1 MTHDDDA
8 ERREYASMG
17 GAAGSLGA
25 ALLQMATAIETGVE
39 EAAETD
45 IVEVLTTVPEPLE
58 LAELTLRLVTHC
70 KCLAVGLGEVA
81 LVERS
86 PRALGA
92 LRDWG
97 DVASAEPEQDTYYDA
112 TSNLGY
118 ARMLA
123 LIARNMLTALR
134 DHRAVRPAAG
144 TTLTQRRETVMDG
157 KYAGPP
163 QDWPWPP
170 PSQPSSPDGSRRT
183 QPSAPPSRGTAT

>member
-1 MTHDDDA
+1 MTDDGD
-8 ERREYASMG
+8 RHEYASAD
-17 GAAGSLGA
+17 GAARSLGA
-25 ALLQMATAIETGVE
+25 ALLQMATAIEDGVE

-45 IVEVLTTVPEPLE
+45 IVAVLTTEPDPLG

-97 DVASAEPEQDTYYDA
+97 DVASAEPELDTRYDA

-134 DHRAVRPAAG
+134 DHRAAG
-144 TTLTQRRETVMDG
+144 TLTQRWETTMDG
-157 KYAGPP
+157 KHAGPP
-163 QDWPWPP
+163 QDKPWTP
-170 PSQPSSPDGSRRT
+170 PSQPSSPDGSRPS
-183 QPSAPPSRGTAT
+183 QPSSPPSSPPPGKK